1 MDVGGKLKA
10 RHEVT
15 KKKTKGCIILNVR
28 NTLSELYLLLG
39 LVNLQ
44 YAPEKFVETMKLME
58 HRYGAKEFV
67 TTKEGILDLLAPGTY
82 YLKEVDSLYRRF
94 YGKKGDD
101 GSITNGH

>member
-1 MDVGGKLKA
+1 MFLLN
-10 RHEVT
+10 
-15 KKKTKGCIILNVR
+15 IIVLI
-28 NTLSELYLLLG
+28 LALCC
-39 LVNLQ
+39 LQ

-67 TTKEGILDLLAPGTY
+67 TSKEGIIDLLAPGTY

-101 GSITNGH
+101 GSIANGH